1 MFIKIFKIIIIAFVF
16 VLLRTGHADAFSIT
30 PTKAIITVNAGA
42 TDEYKIWI
50 KNEEKN
56 SKNFNLKITCFEQ
69 DNAGRP
75 VFGSNKSEAEKW
87 IKFNQ
92 YNLLLNTGESKSID
106 VAIAVPVGAKP
117 GSYYIAVVVETAVA
131 SSSQTSATNL
141 SGQVASLLFLQVGG
155 LVNESIKIIKWEPK
169 KDLITGNSWN
179 FYLNLANNGD
189 IETPMI
195 GSLKINNWRGQNI
208 IEEKINLGNQLL
220 ANSVRFLYPEM
231 KLDSKNIYLPGLYQ
245 AQINIKYGK
254 TGQTIAKMTHI
265 WYFPRYSMWL
275 GGFSAL
281 FFIFI
286 LFFIFKK
293 LRKSNLSS

>member
-1 MFIKIFKIIIIAFVF
+1 MFKIFFKVIIIVIVF
-16 VLLRTGHADAFSIT
+16 VLLKIGQADAFSIT

-56 SKNFNLKITCFEQ
+56 SKNFNLKITGFEQ
-69 DNAGRP
+69 DNSGKP
-75 VFGSNKSEAEKW
+75 VFGNNKSEAEKW

-92 YNLLLNTGESKSID
+92 NNLLLNIGESKSVDI
-106 VAIAVPVGAKP
+106 AIAVPIDAKP
-117 GSYYIAVVVETAVA
+117 GSYYVAVVAEALSA
-131 SSSQTSATNL
+131 SSSQISGTNL
-141 SGQVASLLFLQVGG
+141 SGQVVSLLFLQVGG
-155 LVNESIKIIKWEPK
+155 LVNESIKITKWEPQ
-169 KDLITGNSWN
+169 KDLIIGNNWN

-231 KLDSKNIYLPGLYQ
+231 KLDSKSVYLPGLYQ

-254 TGQTIAKMTHI
+254 TGQTIAKMTNI
-265 WYFPRYSMWL
+265 WYFPKYSMWL
-275 GGFSAL
+275 GGCLAL
-281 FFIFI
+281 ISI
-286 LFFIFKK
+286 LFFVFKK
-293 LRKSNLSS
+293 LRRSEK